1 MMSKRISSSITLL
14 LRLFVPV
21 FWLVFF
27 GAFSIAILFFSQENM
42 PQFQTIGF
50 RIGVIVFYLIGVLFL
65 YFTFLKLK
73 RVEVDQ
79 DFVYVTNYFKNF
91 RYPYHNIESISVTNL
106 LLFQLT
112 TLRLKEKGS
121 FGKKIHFLQSKIKFI
136 QAATEIPALRELLD
150 KSQID

>member
-1 MMSKRISSSITLL
+1 MSKRISSSITLL

-42 PQFQTIGF
+42 PQFQTLGF
-50 RIGVIVFYLIGVLFL
+50 RIGVIVFYLIGALFL

-73 RVEVDQ
+73 RVEADN
-79 DFVYVTNYFKNF
+79 DFVYVTNYFKNY
-91 RYPYHNIESISVTNL
+91 RYPYHNIEKISVTNL
-106 LLFQLT
+106 ILFQLT
-112 TLRLKEKGS
+112 TIRLKEKGS
-121 FGKKIHFLQSKIKFI
+121 FGKKIRFLQSKIKFV
-136 QAATEIPALRELLD
+136 QAATEFPALRELLD